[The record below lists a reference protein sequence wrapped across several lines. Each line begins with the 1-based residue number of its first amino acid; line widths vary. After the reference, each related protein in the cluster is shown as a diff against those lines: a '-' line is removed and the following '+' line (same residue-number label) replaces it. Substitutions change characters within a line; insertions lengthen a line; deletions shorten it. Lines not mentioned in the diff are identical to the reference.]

1 MHDSKPPHILPNIPP
16 EERQWT
22 GKTRQGK
29 VIKEPKGKGKEPQG
43 NSTLINELI
52 SNDLGSG
59 PRHVHSLIAAVAVVA
74 AAPDDT
80 KTQLMKGVL
89 NITGGYSNK
98 QSHNGV
104 GGCNKGDLKPV
115 QILSHIRQAYRA
127 AVADPAAV
135 GEDHAAAVAD
145 PE

>member
-1 MHDSKPPHILPNIPP
+1 
-16 EERQWT
+16 
-22 GKTRQGK
+22 
-29 VIKEPKGKGKEPQG
+29 
-43 NSTLINELI
+43 
-52 SNDLGSG
+52 
-59 PRHVHSLIAAVAVVA
+59 
-74 AAPDDT
+74 
-80 KTQLMKGVL
+80 MKGVI

-98 QSHNGV
+98 QSQNGV

-145 PE
+145 PEDVDPMELSCQGVDEACDTEEAALVANCPAVADMKLEWDFNENAWTATFVAGPHEGMTRSMNNYPATR